1 MIHIVFEQANVNA
14 LKNAIELDENLQ
26 GDVLEIKD
34 DYAVGPLYNIYESEG
49 YQQRRE
55 WWKNL
60 LENSPY
66 KEQLDIVDDKLTV
79 HNLIKKLEENTEEKV
94 WIWAGQN
101 QHDVCG
107 YYWLMSQL
115 KNFQSRIFILYLN
128 NLPFINE
135 KGQIFYPQH
144 LSEIQP
150 KEFLKAKKLAREI
163 TLSEFE
169 LDPDEW
175 KKLSNENAMV

>member
-79 HNLIKKLEENTEEKV
+79 
-94 WIWAGQN
+94 
-101 QHDVCG
+101 
-107 YYWLMSQL
+107 
-115 KNFQSRIFILYLN
+115 
-128 NLPFINE
+128 
-135 KGQIFYPQH
+135 
-144 LSEIQP
+144 
-150 KEFLKAKKLAREI
+150 
-163 TLSEFE
+163 
-169 LDPDEW
+169 
-175 KKLSNENAMV
+175 